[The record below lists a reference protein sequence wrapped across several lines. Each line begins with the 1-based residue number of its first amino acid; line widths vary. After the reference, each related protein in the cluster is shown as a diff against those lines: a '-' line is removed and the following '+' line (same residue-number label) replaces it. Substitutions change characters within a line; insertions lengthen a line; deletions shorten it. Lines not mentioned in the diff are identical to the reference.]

1 MNYLHIVPVPVC
13 TITFLV
19 HLRNIHID
27 NYAIINLQN
36 ITLNNMD
43 SVTLFPFDIERD
55 EQGCHWRNSGSFFQS
70 ELLIRKTSL
79 HFWLNQFTL
88 IKYGKRFL

>member
-1 MNYLHIVPVPVC
+1 MLYIN

-19 HLRNIHID
+19 HLRYFHID

-55 EQGCHWRNSGSFFQS
+55 VYGCHLRNGGSFFQS
-70 ELLIRKTSL
+70 ELLIRETSP
-79 HFWLNQFTL
+79 HFWLNKFTL